1 MSASPVPSPAARSAA
16 PPQQA
21 TLDALVAV
29 AVEQVEAKLPA
40 LAAAFA
46 ALLADVSE
54 PGLEAKEIY
63 RRVKSGK
70 LLKEN
75 GYAFVHLT
83 SKAIGAA
90 LREEIVR
97 LLPSAGAARVAL
109 DALSLVPLEE
119 IDTKLAFAALAR
131 PFDIAYSEAL
141 ATLAVRLGMLLGR
154 GVLRADSNPFRPEV
168 FLRAFDAAWREF
180 EPDPDAH
187 GLVQGMLKP
196 ETLFDF
202 GPLYEAL
209 GAALMR
215 KEGQPGSLESYR
227 IQKTDDSAAAKA
239 ARAAGRA
246 ALAEQLRKLFGD
258 DGGEDG
264 VPLIPDLPG
273 LPSGSGGWRPSGA
286 AGFGAAAAP
295 AEASAAGNGPGVSA
309 QGQGPAPAGATAA
322 GQPAALQPGHA
333 GVAQAGQGAIQA
345 PAGMAPAAS
354 GLAAGV
360 SHPAPGFIQALAG
373 ASQPMFGVS
382 AGPAGA
388 VHTASSLAGADAATA
403 QPGPGMVHAAAGF
416 VATAPASAQA
426 ASAHAF
432 AYSPAYSP
440 ADLPAGAPDPAQAAL
455 NAMLAGLRP
464 GVAAP
469 LLELLAQI
477 DPATLPAA
485 ADASKRAGVTG
496 ATSSSSMG
504 SASTGSGAAAFV
516 PDANVFYLPR
526 LKQSLPKGALSRGDE
541 HTLDLLSRVF
551 ETVLLDDSIP
561 ARTRELLQLL
571 QVPVLKAALL
581 DKNFFF
587 EEAHPAR
594 RLVDLLSRMG
604 WDQRLDAPDAEAD
617 ADPMFQAM
625 RRSVEKASSQD
636 GAGAEGKL
644 AGFAAAVAELE
655 ASLAFEDSALERAI
669 AVPVASAIKQENL
682 AVATRAAR
690 DAVALRIQAAAG
702 TGMVD
707 VVSGFLEQRWTTV
720 MTFAYSIEVQ
730 KPGAVGN
737 ATRAMDD
744 LIWSVKP
751 KPTQEQRKSLIARLP
766 RLLGT
771 LNKWLDAIK
780 WQDAE
785 RLQFFARLAE
795 CHASIVRAPIELSPE
810 RQLELAVEA
819 AQQDALRQVELEN
832 AALDRAQAEQQA
844 QREALS
850 PLDGLERGVWL
861 EFRHADGLRK
871 VKLAWVSP
879 LRTLF
884 IFSGAGRR
892 EAFSLAA
899 DKLVEALHAGRARVL
914 ALDGVVG
921 QVLLEAM
928 AQGAA
933 DPASNDA
940 SIPVEQRTGKLL

>member
-1 MSASPVPSPAARSAA
+1 MSASPVQSPAARSAA
-16 PPQQA
+16 PSQQA
-21 TLDALVAV
+21 TLDALVDVALKQLDAHLPAV
-29 AVEQVEAKLPA
+29 AAG
-40 LAAAFA
+40 FA
-46 ALLADVSE
+46 ASLVDVSA
-54 PGLEAKEIY
+54 PGLEAKEVY

-75 GYAFVHLT
+75 GYAFVHLASNALRET
-83 SKAIGAA
+83 
-90 LREEIVR
+90 LREEIAR
-97 LLPSAGAARVAL
+97 LGPVPGAARVAP
-109 DALSLVPLEE
+109 DTLSLVPLAE
-119 IDTKLAFAALAR
+119 IDTRLAFAALAR

-154 GVLRADSNPFRPEV
+154 GVLRADSHPFRPEV

-187 GLVQGMLKP
+187 GLVQGLLKP
-196 ETLFDF
+196 EALFDF
-202 GPLYEAL
+202 GPLYEAVA
-209 GAALMR
+209 AALMR
-215 KEGQPGSLESYR
+215 KEGQPGSVESYR

-273 LPSGSGGWRPSGA
+273 LPTGGGGWRPSGA
-286 AGFGAAAAP
+286 AGFVP
-295 AEASAAGNGPGVSA
+295 AQALAEPEKASAAVGV
-309 QGQGPAPAGATAA
+309 
-322 GQPAALQPGHA
+322 PGHA
-333 GVAQAGQGAIQA
+333 PVSGQGSVPVPAA
-345 PAGMAPAAS
+345 AGGTSVAGMAPAGS
-354 GLAAGV
+354 GYAAAAPGDW
-360 SHPAPGFIQALAG
+360 HPAPGIAPSAPAAAHPMQGFNQAG
-373 ASQPMFGVS
+373 AGGV
-382 AGPAGA
+382 
-388 VHTASSLAGADAATA
+388 H
-403 QPGPGMVHAAAGF
+403 PGPG
-416 VATAPASAQA
+416 
-426 ASAHAF
+426 F
-432 AYSPAYSP
+432 AYA
-440 ADLPAGAPDPAQAAL
+440 PAGAPAPGQAAL
-455 NAMLAGLRP
+455 DTMLAGLRP

-477 DPATLPAA
+477 DPAMLSAAPAACASDAVGAVTATGAPAA
-485 ADASKRAGVTG
+485 AFAPA
-496 ATSSSSMG
+496 
-504 SASTGSGAAAFV
+504 
-516 PDANVFYLPR
+516 ANVFYLPR

-541 HTLDLLSRVF
+541 RTLDLLSRVF
-551 ETVLLDDSIP
+551 ETVLLDDGIP
-561 ARTRELLQLL
+561 ARTRELLQAL

-604 WDQRLDAPDAEAD
+604 WDQRPDLPDPD
-617 ADPMFQAM
+617 ADPTFQAM
-625 RRSVEKASSQD
+625 RRSVEKASRP
-636 GAGAEGKL
+636 AEDEGGKL

-655 ASLAFEDSALERAI
+655 ASMAVEDSALDRAI
-669 AVPVASAIKQENL
+669 AAPVASAIQQENL
-682 AVATRAAR
+682 ALATRAAR
-690 DAVALRIQAAAG
+690 DAVALRIGAGAAAMAQASA
-702 TGMVD
+702 GMAE
-707 VVSGFLEQRWTTV
+707 VVGSFLEQRWTTV
-720 MTFAYSIEVQ
+720 MTFAYSIEAH

-751 KPTQEQRKSLIARLP
+751 KPTQEQRKTLIARLP

-832 AALDRAQAEQQA
+832 AALEREQAEREA

-861 EFRHADGLRK
+861 EFHHADGPRK

-884 IFSGAGRR
+884 IFAGAGRR

-914 ALDGVVG
+914 AMDGVVG

-928 AQGAA
+928 AQVAA
-933 DPASNDA
+933 DPASNEPSMRA
-940 SIPVEQRTGKLL
+940 QPRAAG

>member
-1 MSASPVPSPAARSAA
+1 MSASSVQSPAARAAA
-16 PPQQA
+16 PSQQA

-29 AVEQVEAKLPA
+29 AVRQAEAKLPA
-40 LAAAFA
+40 LATGFA

-54 PGLEAKEIY
+54 PGLEAREIY

-83 SKAIGAA
+83 STAIGTA
-90 LREEIVR
+90 LREEIAR
-97 LLPSAGAARVAL
+97 LLPASGAARVAPG
-109 DALSLVPLEE
+109 ALSLVPLEE
-119 IDTKLAFAALAR
+119 IDTRLAFAALAR

-154 GVLRADSNPFRPEV
+154 GVLRADSHPFRPEV

-187 GLVQGMLKP
+187 ALAQGLLKS
-196 ETLFDF
+196 ETLFAQFDLA
-202 GPLYEAL
+202 PLYDAVI
-209 GAALMR
+209 AALMR
-215 KEGQPGSLESYR
+215 KEGQPGSVESYR

-273 LPSGSGGWRPSGA
+273 LPTGSGGWRPSAA
-286 AGFGAAAAP
+286 AGFVSAAAP
-295 AEASAAGNGPGVSA
+295 
-309 QGQGPAPAGATAA
+309 GATPPATGAA
-322 GQPAALQPGHA
+322 PG
-333 GVAQAGQGAIQA
+333 
-345 PAGMAPAAS
+345 P
-354 GLAAGV
+354 GLAAGPGQAGV
-360 SHPAPGFIQALAG
+360 MQAVPAAAGAMTAVPGTPPPAPGAVHSAAGAPHPAPGVAPSAPG
-373 ASQPMFGVS
+373 APQPIYGVTP
-382 AGPAGA
+382 GPAGA
-388 VHTASSLAGADAATA
+388 VHAASGVAGAAAGMA
-403 QPGPGMVHAAAGF
+403 QPASAMVHAAGGF
-416 VATAPASAQA
+416 AVPAPASAPAQA
-426 ASAHAF
+426 APGFAHV
-432 AYSPAYSP
+432 
-440 ADLPAGAPDPAQAAL
+440 PAGAPDPAQAAL

-469 LLELLAQI
+469 LIELLAQI
-477 DPATLPAA
+477 DPATLAGAPAA
-485 ADASKRAGVTG
+485 QAPADPGNAAG
-496 ATSSSSMG
+496 ATG
-504 SASTGSGAAAFV
+504 PAGGGAFAPA
-516 PDANVFYLPR
+516 ANVFYLPR

-541 HTLDLLSRVF
+541 RTLDLLSRVF
-551 ETVLLDDSIP
+551 ETVLLDDGIP

-604 WDQRLDAPDAEAD
+604 WDQRPDALDTDAD
-617 ADPMFQAM
+617 ADPTFQAM

-636 GAGAEGKL
+636 AAGDGKL
-644 AGFAAAVAELE
+644 AGFSAAVAELE

-690 DAVALRIQAAAG
+690 DAVALRIDAAAG
-702 TGMVD
+702 AGMID

-720 MTFAYSIEVQ
+720 MTFAYSIEAQ

-737 ATRAMDD
+737 AMRAMDD

-861 EFRHADGLRK
+861 EFRNADGPRK

-892 EAFSLAA
+892 EAFSLPA

-914 ALDGVVG
+914 AIDGVVG

-933 DPASNDA
+933 EPASNDA
-940 SIPVEQRTGKLL
+940 SMRAQQRAAQLL